1 MPLHMLDHFNITTD
15 DAEESA
21 KFYVEVLGMRI
32 GDRPPFPFPGAWLY
46 SDDHP
51 VLHLSQ
57 RAPEKVPNGK
67 GRFDHIAFQVS
78 GYGDMK
84 ASLDKH
90 GAEYIERVVPG
101 EGRGQTQ
108 IFVESPDKV
117 MIELVFQP
125 DDVAAG

>member
-1 MPLHMLDHFNITTD
+1 MPMHTLDHYNITTA

-46 SDDHP
+46 SDDKP

-57 RAPEKVPNGK
+57 REPDKVPDGK
-67 GRFDHIAFQVS
+67 GRFDHIAFVAS
-78 GYGDMK
+78 GYGEMK
-84 ASLDKH
+84 SNLDEH
-90 GAEYIERVVPG
+90 GVEYLERTVPG

-108 IFVESPDKV
+108 IFVQTPDKV
-117 MIELVFQP
+117 TIELVFQP